1 MNGITNALIKSVTV
15 NEKMQDKVPV
25 EIVFDI
31 PFEDVIGL
39 ELCLTNP
46 IDNQRLESLMK
57 YAGVSKVEDLT
68 GRVVRQVNYGSYL
81 LGLGHPIKN
90 KFVPTFTEDFM
101 EINTS
106 RFEELLKMYEDFME
120 INPSRSEELLE
131 MY

>member
-1 MNGITNALIKSVTV
+1 MKGITKALIKSVTV

-25 EIVFDI
+25 DIIFDI
-31 PFEDVIGL
+31 PFGGIIGL

-46 IDNQRLESLMK
+46 IDNQRLESLLK
-57 YAGVSKVEDLT
+57 YAGVSNVEDLT

-81 LGLGHPIKN
+81 LGLGHPIEN

-101 EINTS
+101 EINTL
-106 RFEELLKMYEDFME
+106 RF
-120 INPSRSEELLE
+120 EELLE